1 MRKQALK
8 QKKTITKHE
17 VAITKRS
24 IIIAAAAVTLTSIT
38 ASAAGSGFS
47 GEDRLITAA
56 AAPHDNKYTE
66 IKWGGDIKRENCGV
80 PIVDGERLLLPCGNK
95 LLSLDEKTGTE
106 LSSADLPEN
115 CSQEFSGTK
124 LGDSLLVPTEKGV
137 ALLDSDGLKLKSSR
151 SFDGSIASDC
161 SILDKL
167 GYFAVEYDDSWEF
180 LCIDL
185 DSEELQ
191 TVWSCEVPEKPST
204 AAVQGDNV
212 IFAAGDSLYT
222 HHYKNTSETVRIP
235 VGKTIT
241 GSPFATEYAV
251 FFSTEDGNAAKLRL
265 NSDGTLE
272 EDTLTFCRIGDSPSS
287 PLSWNGRLYVSAAD
301 GFYVLDNLNM
311 EVSYV
316 LNDIKGGCTPQVH
329 YGSGPYIYT
338 VAPREDR
345 WAVYCIRDMDDETE
359 PTYAIL
365 AQMEDYSRGAFCAS
379 AAGTLYFLDAV
390 GRVYALTIAPFD
402 VLGLIIRLVVLLALM
417 ALVFIWFK
425 KMADRRAALRPKY

>member
-1 MRKQALK
+1 MTEVIRSNGT
-8 QKKTITKHE
+8 KTKISYDVENYITKIVNTCGSCGKVISTYE
-17 VAITKRS
+17 YKYNDQGYIVEENATE
-24 IIIAAAAVTLTSIT
+24 LE
-38 ASAAGSGFS
+38 AGTRKTPSW
-47 GEDRLITAA
+47 EDWY
-56 AAPHDNKYTE
+56 N
-66 IKWGGDIKRENCGV
+66 WGGTQKETSKADCEHQ
-80 PIVDGERLLLPCGNK
+80 
-95 LLSLDEKTGTE
+95 EKETQT
-106 LSSADLPEN
+106 
-115 CSQEFSGTK
+115 TR
-124 LGDSLLVPTEKGV
+124 T
-137 ALLDSDGLKLKSSR
+137 
-151 SFDGSIASDC
+151 
-161 SILDKL
+161 
-167 GYFAVEYDDSWEF
+167 YEYDDSWEF

-287 PLSWNGRLYVSAAD
+287 PLSWNGRLYVAAAD

-425 KMADRRAALRPKY
+425 KMADRRAALLPKY